1 MNEEER
7 DKFIDDYMAY
17 INHRFTVRI
26 FENKFPKDYRCS
38 KCGDGFLEFVP
49 DSFHK
54 YDTLD
59 SAKLFQC
66 EDWEPDWVD
75 YIFSGALRCVS
86 CCETYIVTGTGKP
99 EEDIDPEEGR
109 VFSDVF
115 YPKFFLPT
123 INIFPIPHNTPE
135 AISEIIKSSFSFA
148 WADYSASGNK
158 LRVAL
163 ELIVDKLV
171 PNSAKSLGNK
181 INDIPDAQSDIR
193 DMIKVIKWLGN
204 QGSHE
209 AKLEEYDLAFSF
221 KVIER
226 VLKAL
231 YPDSDD
237 TESLMAHVKMINM
250 SKGSFAKK

>member
-1 MNEEER
+1 
-7 DKFIDDYMAY
+7 MAY
-17 INHRFTVRI
+17 INHRFIVKI
-26 FENKFPKDYRCS
+26 IEKKFPKDYRCS
-38 KCGDGFLEFVP
+38 KCSDGFLEFIP
-49 DSFHK
+49 DTFHK

-75 YIFSGALRCVS
+75 YIFTGSLCCVN
-86 CCETYIVTGTGKP
+86 CGETHIVTGTGKP
-99 EEDIDPEEGR
+99 EEYIDEEGK
-109 VFSDVF
+109 VFFDVF

-123 INIFPIPHNTPE
+123 INIFPIPSNTPE
-135 AISEIIKSSFSFA
+135 AISEIIKSSFSLA

-171 PNSAKSLGNK
+171 PNSTKSLGNK
-181 INDIPDAQSDIR
+181 IKDIPDAKSNIR
-193 DMIKVIKWLGN
+193 EMINAIKWLGN

-221 KVIER
+221 KIIER
-226 VLKAL
+226 VLKDL

-237 TESLMAHVKMINM
+237 NESLMAHVKMINT
-250 SKGSFAKK
+250 SKGSIAKK